1 MSHWFEQIRVGF
13 CADRIIWVRA
23 SGVLRRRVLEK
34 QEIEV
39 SATNTLPA
47 WGAALESLKTK
58 LTTSAAK
65 RTRISIVLA
74 NRLVR
79 YVVVP
84 WHPALMTQA
93 ERLAQAR
100 HCFKETYGDIA
111 DGWEVAMDDG
121 GYGQSFMA
129 SAIDLQLLA
138 GLRDACKGMNLQ
150 SVQPYLTLAYRQ
162 FRKTLRRQK
171 AKVAYFGVVESN
183 DLGLIR
189 MSQTGLAGVFNQRAG
204 DDWRQ
209 TLQGLLLQAATE
221 GDADPAVCLL
231 ASGRDSVDTAA
242 GVKVMRLSLPAML
255 GYSPLSDEP
264 MTMGVVGL
272 A

>member
-1 MSHWFEQIRVGF
+1 VSHWSDQIRIGF

-23 SGVLRRRVLEK
+23 SGVLRRRVVEK
-34 QEIEV
+34 LEIEV
-39 SATNTLPA
+39 PASNAQPA
-47 WGAALESLKTK
+47 WGDALESLKTK
-58 LTTSAAK
+58 LAATVPK
-65 RTRISIVLA
+65 QTRTSIVIT

-100 HCFKETYGDIA
+100 HCFKETYGDMA
-111 DGWEVAMDDG
+111 TNWEVAMDDG
-121 GYGQSFMA
+121 GYGQPFLA
-129 SAIDLQLLA
+129 SAIDQQLLA
-138 GLRDACKGMNLQ
+138 GLREACKGLNLQ
-150 SVQPYLTLAYRQ
+150 SVQPYLTLAYQQ
-162 FRKTLRRQK
+162 FRKTLRQQK
-171 AKVAYFGVVESN
+171 AKVAYFGVVEPN

-189 MSQTGLAGVFNQRAG
+189 MSKTGLAGVFNQRVG

-209 TLQGLLLQAATE
+209 TLRGLLLQVATE
-221 GDADPAVCLL
+221 GDVDPAVCLL
-231 ASGRDSVDTAA
+231 ASGRDSVDTVAS
-242 GVKVMRLSLPAML
+242 VKVTRLSLPAML
-255 GYSPLSDEP
+255 GYSPLSDER